1 MTLLWATVA
10 VVVSLFLWSV
20 FKYRNFKFVVTGAS
34 GHAHTVFRASLEP
47 GVDRPF
53 KIIYWADGY
62 SAGERD
68 IAASDLLTWGIPF
81 ATARRCSHIEICAA
95 TNVRAGRFVRRYELQ
110 CTPFRRSADGSWSKE
125 AA

>member
-1 MTLLWATVA
+1 MTLVWATVG

-20 FKYRNFKFVVTGAS
+20 VKYHNFKFVVTGAS
-34 GHAHTVFRASLEP
+34 GRAHTVFRASLEP

-53 KIIYWADGY
+53 RIIYWADGY

-68 IAASDLLTWGIPF
+68 IAASDLLIWGIPF
-81 ATARRCSHIEICAA
+81 ATARRCSQIDICAA
-95 TNVRAGRFVRRYELQ
+95 TNVRVGRFVRRYELQ
-110 CTPFRRSADGSWSKE
+110 CTAFGRSADGSWSKI